1 MTILENRTGWNRPL
15 ASRELH
21 MEMNKALNEARRL
34 RLRIRRLLAAAQ
46 GDAAVKS

>member
-1 MTILENRTGWNRPL
+1 MTILEDRTGCNRPL

-21 MEMNKALNEARRL
+21 IKMNKALNEARRL

-46 GDAAVKS
+46 GDAAAKS

>member
-15 ASRELH
+15 ASRELR

-34 RLRIRRLLAAAQ
+34 RLHIGRLLAAAHA
-46 GDAAVKS
+46 DAAIKS

>member
-1 MTILENRTGWNRPL
+1 MTILENGTGCDRPL
-15 ASRELH
+15 ASRKLH
-21 MEMNKALNEARRL
+21 MEMNKVLHEARRL